1 MPSIYLSWRFWVSIS
16 RSECKWVFLQS
27 GFPLRTWTS
36 AAQFTCASTIHSL
49 GYIRYTDDPNIP
61 WGHAGIPSLRHPSSE
76 ITSSP
81 SWCTPLHPFVSC
93 AALDVTS
100 GWLRICPVWRE
111 GEEKKQRSKCQRH
124 QPGVK
129 LPAATP
135 KPICMRKSGCL
146 KARSSSELAVFIVCW
161 TKTALTTW
169 AGKNQSAIGGYSHVW
184 HSTNGRFGKNP
195 FGQINTGMHLANEGL
210 QRSISPSVQHNEKS
224 SYQSQFQLVC
234 LRTIENHGLNWSLM
248 NNLLLGKTQRNYWDP
263 PGWGLVKHG
272 ANFQLT
278 KMMGWSN
285 HVEPS

>member
-1 MPSIYLSWRFWVSIS
+1 MSSIYLSWRFWVSIS
-16 RSECKWVFLQS
+16 RSECKLVFLQS

-100 GWLRICPVWRE
+100 GFGSVQYGGR
-111 GEEKKQRSKCQRH
+111 GKKTQRSKCQRH

-169 AGKNQSAIGGYSHVW
+169 AGGNQSAIGGYSHVW
-184 HSTNGRFGKNP
+184 HSTNGRVWEEP
-195 FGQINTGMHLANEGL
+195 IWWDQHWHAFGQPRTPTVH
-210 QRSISPSVQHNEKS
+210 QSISPAQWKE
-224 SYQSQFQLVC
+224 
-234 LRTIENHGLNWSLM
+234 
-248 NNLLLGKTQRNYWDP
+248 
-263 PGWGLVKHG
+263 
-272 ANFQLT
+272 
-278 KMMGWSN
+278 
-285 HVEPS
+285 

>member
-111 GEEKKQRSKCQRH
+111 GEEKKNREANAKDISLAWNSPQPH
-124 QPGVK
+124 Q
-129 LPAATP
+129 
-135 KPICMRKSGCL
+135 
-146 KARSSSELAVFIVCW
+146 
-161 TKTALTTW
+161 
-169 AGKNQSAIGGYSHVW
+169 NQSACERVAAWRLDLHRNS
-184 HSTNGRFGKNP
+184 RF
-195 FGQINTGMHLANEGL
+195 
-210 QRSISPSVQHNEKS
+210 
-224 SYQSQFQLVC
+224 
-234 LRTIENHGLNWSLM
+234 SLSADQ
-248 NNLLLGKTQRNYWDP
+248 KPR
-263 PGWGLVKHG
+263 
-272 ANFQLT
+272 
-278 KMMGWSN
+278 
-285 HVEPS
+285 